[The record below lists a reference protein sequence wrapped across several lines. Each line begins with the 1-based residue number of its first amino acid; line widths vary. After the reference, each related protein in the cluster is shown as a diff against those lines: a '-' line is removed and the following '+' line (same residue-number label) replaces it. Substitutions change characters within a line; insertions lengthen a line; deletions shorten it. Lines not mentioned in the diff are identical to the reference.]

1 MKSIVIAAIAL
12 VGLTAPAL
20 AGQRVYCD
28 ERTIAGYGGNP
39 GATGSGTV
47 FYGDVSNITVPSAFP
62 SLSTPGTSTVFDYDE
77 YRKGEKEWK
86 WIRTPYGPKKI
97 SYIDWGPW
105 KDHPS
110 RHCD

>member
-1 MKSIVIAAIAL
+1 MKSLVIAAIAL

-62 SLSTPGTSTVFDYDE
+62 SLSTPGTSTVMDRDE
-77 YRKGEKEWK
+77 YRKGEKEYYW
-86 WIRTPYGPKKI
+86 WNGRLY

-105 KDHPS
+105 KDEPS